1 MTAILH
7 TSYTQSTTDT
17 ASSVPSPTT
26 AAVTSTVESLTPK
39 ASSLTQSSM
48 ATMYISTRQS
58 SSTASNATASATGEH
73 TNDPLGPSS
82 SQMHPGHIDP
92 ALKYYFLIAALLGV
106 LAIAL
111 SWWARIRQR
120 RRKEQMGLGRQHALE
135 RDMEGWINTR
145 RWYPGIR
152 RHNQTAAFIRR
163 EEGLNEHGEA
173 PPPYEPE
180 TDVTVARAARDFQE
194 PVGRMAIPLRTLSR
208 DEIEQGRPP
217 RYRG

>member
-1 MTAILH
+1 M
-7 TSYTQSTTDT
+7 DT

-26 AAVTSTVESLTPK
+26 AAVTSTAELLTPQT
-39 ASSLTQSSM
+39 SSLPQSSM
-48 ATMYISTRQS
+48 DTTYTSTRQS
-58 SSTASNATASATGEH
+58 SFTASNATASATGEH

-82 SQMHPGHIDP
+82 SQMHPGHIEP

-145 RWYPGIR
+145 RWSPGIR

-173 PPPYEPE
+173 PPPYEPKA
-180 TDVTVARAARDFQE
+180 DVTVAQAARELQE
-194 PVGRMAIPLRTLSR
+194 PVEGLAIPLRTLSR
-208 DEIEQGRPP
+208 DGVEQSRPP
-217 RYRG
+217 GDRG